1 MECDIFMKKS
11 LKTLSML
18 SLVGVT
24 LSQAPMILAANTSSG
39 NSDEVENVVSESTT
53 TDAGT
58 ETTVE
63 TTESTTESTTVETT
77 ESTTV
82 ETTESITE
90 STTVETTESETT
102 EEKSKDEST
111 VETPHK
117 EPGAHYPT
125 EMKDISD
132 QQIALETGRLA
143 LQDEANIKAGYNA
156 MDIRY
161 DEANKSYSFTLRKD
175 GVSTA
180 QLKGQDKPQEFDLET
195 MTFGYFSEQA
205 ADFAAR
211 RALLK
216 DSVNN
221 DFEINEKDGRF
232 YYVLKVS
239 DKAKDDV
246 KPEDTEKEQDTDKEI
261 DKNKDTD
268 KDKDVSTEDKKPSKV
283 DKKATEKS
291 FDFDTGFE
299 TKEDAIKQAEA
310 LVKNS
315 EINKGYNISM
325 GADGKYYIQLTPQD
339 TKTEGVERK
348 EIKPSVEKE
357 TSVEREADK
366 KESDKL
372 PETGEVGA
380 LATIGVGFVSLLGG
394 MGALLSRKLK
404 K

>member
-1 MECDIFMKKS
+1 MESDIFMKKS

-63 TTESTTESTTVETT
+63 TTEST
-77 ESTTV
+77 
-82 ETTESITE
+82 TE

-239 DKAKDDV
+239 DKAKDDI
-246 KPEDTEKEQDTDKEI
+246 KPEDTEKEQDKDKDKDKEI

-268 KDKDVSTEDKKPSKV
+268 KDKDVSTEEKKPAKV
-283 DKKATEKS
+283 DEKATEKS

-315 EINKGYNISM
+315 EINKGYNVSM

-357 TSVEREADK
+357 TSVEKEADK

-380 LATIGVGFVSLLGG
+380 LATIGVGLASLLGG
-394 MGALLSRKLK
+394 TGVLLGRKRK
-404 K
+404 KQ